1 MHTGQG
7 ICWSGLLFAHRGS
20 GYVWLSGFAQA
31 EMLLQWKILRAVGL
45 L

>member
-7 ICWSGLLFAHRGS
+7 ICWSRLLFAHRGS
-20 GYVWLSGFAQA
+20 GYVWLSGFVQA
-31 EMLLQWKILRAVGL
+31 AMHLQWEILRAVRL